1 MLFPLR
7 HNSHSSKLA
16 FCHNKTSNTI
26 RIQPW
31 DCISL
36 LQYFPTDHKQN
47 CSLDDRGGLPSTY
60 AVTGIL
66 PVRQYPLHFSR
77 RGQETYCDRQSKQ
90 GRVTSASRGICL
102 SDFHFNIFGKIIKFK
117 TECRKKYLLQVQEIS
132 SNLQQPTNSKNW
144 NLFLCKELCLFRV
157 SLSHLKFKWNVDGGL
172 TAYNTSTNSS
182 SEWPELLSEFKK
194 DKEK

>member
-117 TECRKKYLLQVQEIS
+117 TECRKKIS
-132 SNLQQPTNSKNW
+132 SKFKRFHLTANNQLIPKTEICSFAKNYVC
-144 NLFLCKELCLFRV
+144 LEFLCLT
-157 SLSHLKFKWNVDGGL
+157 WNSNGMWMEV
-172 TAYNTSTNSS
+172 
-182 SEWPELLSEFKK
+182 
-194 DKEK
+194 